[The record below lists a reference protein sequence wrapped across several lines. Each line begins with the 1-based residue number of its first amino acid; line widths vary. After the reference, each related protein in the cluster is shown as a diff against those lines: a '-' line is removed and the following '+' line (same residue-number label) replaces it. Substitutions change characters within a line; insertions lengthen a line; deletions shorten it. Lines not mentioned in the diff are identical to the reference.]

1 MPNSLKIGIA
11 DIIISIEGAD
21 IPTIPPAYRPFI
33 CSGKSDIRLRLH
45 RRRPHLPAAEKIFSC
60 SPIWHLYRHR
70 DLSIVKIFEEL
81 DVPGSTL
88 AFSDHLQTVD
98 LYPSDRNRFLPN
110 PFDGPILELLMINYL
125 ALEKGV
131 VIHACGVEKDGL
143 GLLFAGESGAG
154 KSTLAQLWNEAAA
167 GQVLSDDRTII
178 RQKNG
183 QFWMHGTPWHGEAKF
198 GLPGGVK
205 LEHCF
210 FLGRSQT
217 NTLEKLGAAR
227 AVSNLLT
234 CCFPPFWDKKGMAY
248 TMKIFSQMVT
258 AIPCEELRFVPDGRV
273 VDMIQGIECM
283 V

>member
-1 MPNSLKIGIA
+1 MK
-11 DIIISIEGAD
+11 
-21 IPTIPPAYRPFI
+21 
-33 CSGKSDIRLRLH
+33 
-45 RRRPHLPAAEKIFSC
+45 
-60 SPIWHLYRHR
+60 
-70 DLSIVKIFEEL
+70 VFEEL

-98 LYPSDRNRFLPN
+98 LYPSDRNRLLPN

-198 GLPGGVK
+198 GSPGGVK

-210 FLGRSQT
+210 FLSRSQT

-227 AVSNLLT
+227 AVRNLLT
-234 CCFPPFWDKKGMAY
+234 CCFPPFWDAKSMAF
-248 TMKIFSQMVT
+248 TMEIFSQIVT
-258 AIPCEELRFVPDGRV
+258 ATRCDELRFVLDGRV
-273 VDMIQGIECM
+273 IEYIM
-283 V
+283 KAKA